1 MEPTAKADG
10 SVVPP
15 AKTASR
21 YVFIPNNCL
30 VVIESHAKQMDA
42 LARLDGVQ
50 SMFHLTEERFCESLT
65 NIPRT
70 P

>member
-1 MEPTAKADG
+1 MESTAKVDG

-15 AKTASR
+15 AKTASM

-50 SMFHLTEERFCESLT
+50 SMFHLTVEMSYESPA